1 MPAVNALKPDTSIS
15 LTQQANLSMSQTQ
28 ARVVLSLGKTV
39 AGAIIQAIKDWI
51 ALKWN
56 EIQSWLLEKLEDVIR
71 ELFNI

>member
-1 MPAVNALKPDTSIS
+1 MNALKPDTSIS

>member
-1 MPAVNALKPDTSIS
+1 
-15 LTQQANLSMSQTQ
+15 MSQTQ